1 MRIAAAILAVAL
13 SGPAFGQRILVLP
26 PPVEDV
32 AKAHHCD
39 ALSSFVTDEES
50 SEAAPFDFRYESVDP
65 PKFMLAA
72 WCIKAENKAKGAYT
86 LLVWA
91 SRPDHPLRTCPAEIT
106 NVAAIGRP
114 EMDAA
119 PLVPHDFILRDTGQ
133 RLPVREPRMM
143 FGVRN
148 HLRSGKD
155 FYACVAGRWAHYAP
169 EKR

>member
-1 MRIAAAILAVAL
+1 MKSFVAILTVAL
-13 SGPAFGQRILVLP
+13 SASALGQELLVLP

-39 ALSSFVTDEES
+39 PISNYVTDEES
-50 SEAAPFDFRYESVDP
+50 SNATPFDFRYESIDP

-72 WCIKAENKAKGAYT
+72 WCTSAEQKAKGTYT

-91 SRPDHPLRTCPAEIT
+91 SRSDHPLRTCPAEIA
-106 NVAAIGRP
+106 NVRAIGHP

-119 PLVPHDFILRDTGQ
+119 PMIPHDFVFLDSGQ
-133 RLPVREPRMM
+133 RPTVRESRIM

-155 FYACVAGRWAHYAP
+155 FYACVAGRWARYAP
-169 EKR
+169 EK

>member
-1 MRIAAAILAVAL
+1 MRLLVAILAAVTSASVL
-13 SGPAFGQRILVLP
+13 GQERLVLP
-26 PPVEDV
+26 PLVEDV

-39 ALSSFVTDEES
+39 PVTNYLADEES
-50 SEAAPFDFRYESVDP
+50 REATPFDFRYESVNP

-72 WCIKAENKAKGAYT
+72 WCTTSEQKAKGTYT

-91 SRPDHPLRTCPAEIT
+91 SRSDHPLRSCPAEIA
-106 NVAAIGRP
+106 NVTAIGHP

-119 PLVPHDFILRDTGQ
+119 PMVPHDFVLLDTGQ
-133 RLPVREPRMM
+133 RLTVREPRIM

-148 HLRSGKD
+148 HIRSGKD

-169 EKR
+169 EER